1 LLGHRWGLDEAAR
14 RARVALALPF
24 LTDISLLC
32 GVAWLY
38 ARYGAQNLQS
48 LVPSLH
54 TNPGW
59 TVRSLIVASVLLLI
73 GVAGRLAL
81 WPLQSWVTK
90 TAVTAPPAASAITQV
105 VWSVMAI
112 VVLYRLMPIVAAS
125 NQQTIQACMYACAAS
140 AVVSSLLALLG
151 NEPRRVIALLGS
163 AVAAVGAAIVIHG
176 FEDPRFTFGIAGVA
190 CVLAAAP
197 VRAAAVLATN
207 AISNAMRTD
216 DLAEMGDALRR
227 MRRSSI
233 ALLASVV
240 LLGLSACGAL
250 AYGVTSRSWL
260 GVALGE
266 AVLVISIGGLRVFYG
281 ASIGQLRRRRA
292 FEPDRVRE
300 APRSSLGWP
309 YWLVIAGVFL
319 VGASVIRNWLDFL
332 DGQKHSVPAA
342 GSFVLWFAIA
352 LVGFAAVSFA
362 YLRNRDGALAA
373 SAAGSWRMA
382 RASATFG
389 ALVDRFVVAPTTDI
403 ARRLGEWIPAGDAA
417 IGRAADVTGQVVM
430 ATGRLPAIPL
440 VLMLAVVLAVVL
452 ALIAPGVWR

>member
-1 LLGHRWGLDEAAR
+1 
-14 RARVALALPF
+14 
-24 LTDISLLC
+24 
-32 GVAWLY
+32 
-38 ARYGAQNLQS
+38 
-48 LVPSLH
+48 
-54 TNPGW
+54 
-59 TVRSLIVASVLLLI
+59 
-73 GVAGRLAL
+73 
-81 WPLQSWVTK
+81 
-90 TAVTAPPAASAITQV
+90 
-105 VWSVMAI
+105 
-112 VVLYRLMPIVAAS
+112 
-125 NQQTIQACMYACAAS
+125 
-140 AVVSSLLALLG
+140 
-151 NEPRRVIALLGS
+151 
-163 AVAAVGAAIVIHG
+163 
-176 FEDPRFTFGIAGVA
+176 
-190 CVLAAAP
+190 

-319 VGASVIRNWLDFL
+319 VGASVVRNWLDFL